1 MKTLKT
7 FRIWH
12 YTQYGI
18 GFEDRK
24 AKDEETLKIP
34 KWIQKLGVI
43 EIESKD
49 E

>member
-12 YTQYGI
+12 NTEYGI

-24 AKDEETLKIP
+24 AKDANSLVIP

-43 EIESKD
+43 EIEARD
-49 E
+49 